1 MRVEIEVG
9 KQLIMSTFTA
19 EKHET
24 REWWNVFLKVFNVY
38 GKRIHNGSR
47 DLGGVQV

>member
-24 REWWNVFLKVFNVY
+24 REWWNVFLKVFVY
-38 GKRIHNGSR
+38 M
-47 DLGGVQV
+47 GGEFIMDPEIWEE